1 MAPPSLVDICI
12 RKCIR
17 HVSLIHDLGD
27 LPLHLAKP
35 ILRKID
41 RADQL
46 REVELNSPQFAEET
60 PEVWK
65 KLIARDFPLWHK
77 KNYVPKNPR
86 SWYRVYAKY
95 KKENDAE
102 LAAAQDKLKSAF
114 SALKADKDARTTG
127 SIDTKDLPR
136 LPKDGRA
143 IGGRGP
149 GRGLPDHLTWGGGS
163 RTKLTDGQSFL
174 KKARREA
181 REIAYRRQLATP
193 SGKLKVP
200 EGQIKKAPEAMVQ
213 QYRVQNQQ
221 ELRIRAPRKQKSEA
235 QLAEEAERRDREARL
250 LKIKNLSG
258 ARPAQIVSDSEDD
271 DNDGEDGN
279 GYRGLGD
286 ILGLDADDTDLFGVG
301 DADLFGDV
309 DEGGTA
315 FERRRPSK
323 AETQKKPAPTPYH
336 VGPSSAPP
344 KRPTLLSNSRKA
356 GSGLLNSKTSAQQK
370 RVGPPST
377 KPAAKPTETPKQS
390 NPPPKPREAVR
401 HPPPPPKTQP
411 PHASPPLRPQ
421 STTPA
426 GSPPQGVL
434 RKRKPQ
440 VDIFMR
446 QTKKPK
452 K

>member
-1 MAPPSLVDICI
+1 MAPPSLVDVCI
-12 RKCIR
+12 RKCIK
-17 HVSLIHDLGD
+17 HVSMIHDLGD
-27 LPLHLAKP
+27 LPVHLAKP
-35 ILRKID
+35 ILRRID

-46 REVELNSPQFAEET
+46 REVELNSLQLADET

-65 KLIARDFPLWHK
+65 KLIACDFPLWHK

-127 SIDTKDLPR
+127 SIDTRDLPR
-136 LPKDGRA
+136 LPKDGRP
-143 IGGRGP
+143 IGGGRGP

-193 SGKLKVP
+193 AGKLKVP

-258 ARPAQIVSDSEDD
+258 ARPAQMVSDSEGDD
-271 DNDGEDGN
+271 DGYDNS
-279 GYRGLGD
+279 YRGLGD
-286 ILGLDADDTDLFGVG
+286 ILGLDDD
-301 DADLFGDV
+301 DADLFGD
-309 DEGGTA
+309 DDLAGAASEAQG
-315 FERRRPSK
+315 PSK
-323 AETQKKPAPTPYH
+323 AETQKRPAQTTYH
-336 VGPSSAPP
+336 SDSSAAPP
-344 KRPTLLSNSRKA
+344 KRPTLLSNSRKPS
-356 GSGLLNSKTSAQQK
+356 SGLLNSKPSAQQK
-370 RVGPPST
+370 RIGPSLS
-377 KPAAKPTETPKQS
+377 KPAAKPAEPPKRGS
-390 NPPPKPREAVR
+390 PPPKS
-401 HPPPPPKTQP
+401 
-411 PHASPPLRPQ
+411 HASPPLRPQ
-421 STTPA
+421 STTSAGSPPA
-426 GSPPQGVL
+426 GSPPLGVL

-440 VDIFMR
+440 VDVFMR
-446 QTKKPK
+446 QIKKPK